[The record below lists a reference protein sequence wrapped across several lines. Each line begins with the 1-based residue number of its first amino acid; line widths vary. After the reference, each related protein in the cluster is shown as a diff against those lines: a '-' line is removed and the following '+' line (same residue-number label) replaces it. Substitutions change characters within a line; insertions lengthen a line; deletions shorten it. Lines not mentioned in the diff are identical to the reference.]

1 MTNSPSSSSEHACSQ
16 LTEEEKLKLYRLLLE
31 RDFGGFVRASWPIL
45 EPSAPLSENWH
56 IDLIAEYLTLVRRR
70 EIRRLI
76 INIPPRMMKSL
87 SCTVMF
93 PAWVWTTEPHT
104 RFICSSYADSLSI
117 KHSLDRRTLIGSPWY
132 QALWG
137 DLVKFAED
145 QNAKSEFQNA
155 ARGVMIATSTGG
167 SITGKGADFI
177 VVDDPHNPLQA
188 LSDAERLTA
197 LRHFDYALST
207 RLDNPTRGAIVVV
220 MQRLNE
226 GDLTGH
232 LLAQQGWEHL
242 SIPAEAE
249 RDEVWKF
256 PISKRVHERKA
267 GESIWPERFPQV
279 ELENFKVRLG
289 SYGFAGQFQ
298 QRPSPEEGGILK
310 RGWWKRYD
318 TPPDRLDQMIQSWDF
333 TFKDSKGSD
342 YVVGQVWGR
351 VGANKYLLDQVRGK
365 LSFTG
370 SIAAMRSL
378 SKRWPAAT
386 AKIVEDKANGPA
398 IIDALRNEL
407 SGIVPMQPQGSKLA
421 RAQAGAPEVE
431 AGNYWI
437 PQTQWGE
444 EFIEECA
451 IFPQGHH
458 DDQVDGWSQAAC
470 RFRISSSGI
479 ADYYREQAPGV
490 CAGDCG

>member
-1 MTNSPSSSSEHACSQ
+1 
-16 LTEEEKLKLYRLLLE
+16 LTEEEKAKLYRLLLE
-31 RDFGGFVRASWPIL
+31 RDFGGFVRAAWPIL
-45 EPSAPLSENWH
+45 EPSTPLSENWH

-137 DLVKFAED
+137 NLVKFADD

-188 LSDAERLTA
+188 LSDAERVTA

-232 LLAQQGWEHL
+232 LLAQQGWEQL

-249 RDEVWKF
+249 RDETWKF
-256 PISKRVHERKA
+256 PISKRVHERRA
-267 GESIWPERFPQV
+267 GKSIWPERFPQV
-279 ELENFKVRLG
+279 ELDHFKVRLG
-289 SYGFAGQFQ
+289 SYQYAGQFQ

-310 RGWWKRYD
+310 RSWWKRYD
-318 TPPDRLDQMIQSWDF
+318 TPPDSFDQVIQSWDF
-333 TFKDSKGSD
+333 AFKDSKGSD

-351 VGANKYLLDQVRGK
+351 VGANKYLLDQVRSK
-365 LSFTG
+365 LSFTA
-370 SIAAMRSL
+370 SLAAMRSL

-386 AKIVEDKANGPA
+386 AKIIEDKANGPA

-407 SGIVPMQPQGSKLA
+407 SGIVPMSPQGSKLA
-421 RAQAGAPEVE
+421 RAQAAAPELE
-431 AGNYWI
+431 AGNYWL
-437 PQTQWGE
+437 PQTQWAE

-451 IFPQGHH
+451 AFPNAAH
-458 DDQVDGWSQAAC
+458 DDQVDAWSQAAC
-470 RFRISSSGI
+470 RFRSHSSGI
-479 ADYYREQAPGV
+479 ADYYRGEAELVAP
-490 CAGDCG
+490 AAQ